1 MWSRLKAWRRNRI
14 LAGARLD
21 ERAWRL
27 AIQRFPFTRALSADE
42 RGRLREL
49 TILFMHDKLF
59 ASAHGLRL
67 TDDMRLH
74 VALQACTLILNLG
87 LEYYRGWRE
96 IVVYPAGFVPR
107 HQHTDEAGVVH
118 EGEEAYAGEAWLHGP
133 VILSW
138 ADIADSE
145 YPDGV
150 NVVIH
155 EFAHKLDML
164 NGSANGYPPL
174 HRGMD
179 RRSWSETFSAAYQ
192 GLCARVDRGDDTII
206 DPYASESPA
215 EFFAVLSEAFFELPD
230 VVQTEY
236 PRVYSQLA
244 QFYRQDP
251 LARLEERADWGISRA
266 SPRQAGRG
274 NPTAVGE
281 RSGQGPER

>member
-1 MWSRLKAWRRNRI
+1 MWGRFKAWRRNRI
-14 LAGARLD
+14 LAAVRLD

-27 AIQRFPFTRALSADE
+27 AIQRFPFTRVLSTDE
-42 RGRLREL
+42 RDRLREL
-49 TILFMHDKLF
+49 TLLFMHDKRF
-59 ASAHGLRL
+59 SSAHGLRL
-67 TDDMRLH
+67 TDDMQLH
-74 VALQACTLILNLG
+74 VAVQACALILNLG

-96 IVVYPAGFVPR
+96 IVLYPAGFVPR
-107 HQHTDEAGVVH
+107 HQHVDEAGVVH
-118 EGEEAYAGEAWLHGP
+118 EGDEVYAGEAWLHGP

-138 ADIADSE
+138 ADIAESD

-179 RRSWSETFSAAYQ
+179 RRTWSEAFNTAYHD
-192 GLCARVDRGDDTII
+192 LCTRVDSGEDTII
-206 DPYASESPA
+206 DPYASESPG

-230 VVQTEY
+230 VVQAEY
-236 PRVYSQLA
+236 PRVYAQLA

-251 LARLEERADWGISRA
+251 LARLQGRMGAVSFSAPQEGADGGT
-266 SPRQAGRG
+266 QA
-274 NPTAVGE
+274 AVVE
-281 RSGQGPER
+281 RSGPGRRR

>member
-14 LAGARLD
+14 LAAARLD
-21 ERAWRL
+21 ERDWRL
-27 AIQRFPFTRALSADE
+27 ALQRFPFTRALSADE
-42 RGRLREL
+42 RDRLREL
-49 TILFMHDKLF
+49 TILFMHDKRF
-59 ASAHGLRL
+59 SSAHGLRL

-74 VALQACTLILNLG
+74 VAVQACTLILNLG

-96 IVVYPAGFVPR
+96 IVLYPAGFVPR

-118 EGEEAYAGEAWLHGP
+118 EGDEVYAGEAWLHGP

-138 ADIADSE
+138 ADIAESE
-145 YPDGV
+145 YADGV

-179 RRSWSETFSAAYQ
+179 RRSWSEAFSAAYRD
-192 GLCARVDRGDDTII
+192 LCARVDGGEDSII
-206 DPYASESPA
+206 DPYASQSPG

-230 VVQTEY
+230 VVQSEY
-236 PRVYSQLA
+236 PRVYAQLA

-251 LARLEERADWGISRA
+251 LAKLERPMRARTSRVSA
-266 SPRQAGRG
+266 QEADRGSPAAVGARSGRG
-274 NPTAVGE
+274 
-281 RSGQGPER
+281 RQR

>member
-118 EGEEAYAGEAWLHGP
+118 EGDEAYAGEAWLHGP

-251 LARLEERADWGISRA
+251 LARLAGGTHSRTSHA
-266 SPRQAGRG
+266 STGEAGRG

-281 RSGQGPER
+281 RWGHGRER